1 MRGFERNGDMT
12 TIDDLVFLFVPERQ
26 SYEEPPMP
34 ATFGDMLIK
43 LREQSHPAIL
53 DREGV
58 IADAKKHLTPWLD
71 LIRDL
76 VNYGTNLIIRCVNSS
91 ERKTKDK
98 VVLAIQI
105 GRAHV

>member
-1 MRGFERNGDMT
+1 
-12 TIDDLVFLFVPERQ
+12 
-26 SYEEPPMP
+26 MP

-53 DREGV
+53 DRDAV
-58 IADAKKHLTPWLD
+58 IADAEKHLTPWLD

-76 VNYGTNLIIRCVNSS
+76 VNYGTNLIVRCVNST

-98 VVLAIQI
+98 VILAILLRQAVAMLD
-105 GRAHV
+105 GVVVLLSKGSTHAANLQMRVCLKRTCT